1 MMNLPCLPLGH
12 TCHPGP
18 YLSPLGHICH
28 PGLDPGSIFWA
39 FATGGG
45 KTWIPDQ
52 VRDDKTN
59 GIGVNKTNGI
69 GVNKTNGIGAY
80 KTNGVRDDTIDDNSL
95 GSIIRA

>member
-1 MMNLPCLPLGH
+1 
-12 TCHPGP
+12 
-18 YLSPLGHICH
+18 LSPLGHICH

-69 GVNKTNGIGAY
+69 GVNKTNGIGVNKTNGIGAY
-80 KTNGVRDDTIDDNSL
+80 KTNGVRDDTTDDNSL